1 MFRFFFPILIQNTLT
16 YIFTHINTCT
26 RTSTRPYPRPRTHTH
41 ALLHTHAHTY
51 VLCRSLKYTSAPRPP
66 ERIMY
71 WSTYSFNFYHKSME
85 RAYSNPVDG
94 GDLQAARLRAVAKAR
109 RVRRKSES
117 SYVQADS
124 KPVLFSSTNRVPSPP
139 SPHTSIPTVS
149 AIQRPPPVK
158 LLRVQTLTAA
168 PKSPKVY
175 YKLDK
180 HDGHA
185 LTLFTLT
192 PMTP

>member
-1 MFRFFFPILIQNTLT
+1 
-16 YIFTHINTCT
+16 
-26 RTSTRPYPRPRTHTH
+26 
-41 ALLHTHAHTY
+41 
-51 VLCRSLKYTSAPRPP
+51 
-66 ERIMY
+66 
-71 WSTYSFNFYHKSME
+71 ME
-85 RAYSNPVDG
+85 RAYSNPVES

-139 SPHTSIPTVS
+139 SPHITM
-149 AIQRPPPVK
+149 AIQGPPPVK